1 MVDGGW
7 SKVDLMREEEREAKD
22 VGVVGICSGGRIRL
36 AWVIWM
42 QVGWIKLGRAGEMG
56 RM

>member
-1 MVDGGW
+1 M
-7 SKVDLMREEEREAKD
+7 DLMREEEREAKD